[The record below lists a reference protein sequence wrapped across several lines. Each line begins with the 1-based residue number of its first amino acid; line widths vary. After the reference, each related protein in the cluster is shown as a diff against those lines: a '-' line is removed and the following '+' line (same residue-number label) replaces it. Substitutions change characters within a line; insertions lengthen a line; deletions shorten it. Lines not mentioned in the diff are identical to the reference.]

1 MKKLTLILALFIM
14 GETVASAHE
23 KCKCPARKK
32 SYAKKT
38 TTARRTAPT
47 TAARSYRAAPAP
59 VYTAPVEDKGPLYA
73 RPARD
78 GNTFA
83 SHVSIGP
90 VAGFGGAWVSNV
102 TGNRGF
108 KSSPAVGIGLVY
120 STNHHF
126 GIGVQLLVSHEGY
139 ESEYMMP
146 NGIREEVEINPV
158 YLRLPV
164 QFTYFFGDFGD
175 RVRPKIYAGPSIAV
189 KVDEVQDYS
198 SDAIRFAENGLQSS
212 DRFDRF
218 DAGVTAGVGANFRI
232 GKLTWLNTDIGYYHG
247 LVDVLDN
254 DANYSFNGN
263 RNLRL
268 NVGLMWG
275 L

>member
-14 GETVASAHE
+14 GDTVASAHE
-23 KCKCPARKK
+23 KCKCPVRKRTR
-32 SYAKKT
+32 AKT
-38 TTARRTAPT
+38 STTARAK
-47 TAARSYRAAPAP
+47 YHAPATSRT
-59 VYTAPVEDKGPLYA
+59 YTTTTTTTTSSDKGPIYA

-90 VAGFGGAWVSNV
+90 VAGFGGAWVSN
-102 TGNRGF
+102 TGGDRAF

-126 GIGVQLLVSHEGY
+126 GIGAQLLVSHEGY
-139 ESEYMMP
+139 EAEYTMAD
-146 NGIREEVEINPV
+146 GSREEVEINPV

-175 RVRPKIYAGPSIAV
+175 RVRPKIYVGPSIAV
-189 KVDEVQDYS
+189 KVDEVQYYS
-198 SDAIRFAENGLQSS
+198 SDLARMREDNLQSS
-212 DRFDRF
+212 DQFDRF
-218 DAGVTAGVGANFRI
+218 DAGLTAGIGANFRI

-247 LVDVLDN
+247 LT
-254 DANYSFNGN
+254 DAIDYDTRPNSFNGN